1 MPTIYSKNPNSV
13 PLTTLI
19 QEGSKC
25 PTITTSDISVHDFE
39 KAAQKYFN
47 NKDIGDNKQ
56 VSKILD
62 CFDDHQIT
70 DWLEVD
76 HDHLIEMTFPAFMT
90 ELHRLYLQPL

>member
-13 PLTTLI
+13 PLATLI

-25 PTITTSDISVHDFE
+25 PTVTAGDICVKVMHDIE
-39 KAAQKYFN
+39 KAAQKFFN
-47 NKDIGDNKQ
+47 NKDISDNKQ

-70 DWLEVD
+70 DWVEVD
-76 HDHLIEMTFPAFMT
+76 RDRLIEMTFPAFMT
-90 ELHRLYLQPL
+90 ELR